1 MGTTGFAMFGATTAS
16 YTNQDHFTLDNNKIE
31 ADAEMGYQMKVGGSK
46 ALNDTWQLFGNMSY
60 SAMTPSLDK
69 LINDYN
75 NTLNSGFEN
84 EKATWVDFG
93 TRFKSTNGQ
102 WAGSMNYYWALWSDR
117 NQSGTSEDLN
127 GVESFFS
134 IAGLNELHQG
144 LEYSIAYQPIPVLR
158 IDIRGHESDWRFTDD
173 LSYSWNEIEGD
184 ASSGETFDLYVKDV
198 MISGA
203 PQSQTNLI
211 VTGFFNR
218 LKVSAEAQSFS
229 KQYPRW
235 GYDGAIQDLAFL
247 LGEGNTFAEDAY
259 VTGNTTLVNFNSAY
273 TTELMGK
280 DVTFNASVFNAT
292 DELYVGDFV
301 DAYDGSGDV
310 SDLRVRIGQPRSY
323 NIGVTINY

>member
-1 MGTTGFAMFGATTAS
+1 M
-16 YTNQDHFTLDNNKIE
+16 
-31 ADAEMGYQMKVGGSK
+31 
-46 ALNDTWQLFGNMSY
+46 
-60 SAMTPSLDK
+60 
-69 LINDYN
+69 
-75 NTLNSGFEN
+75 
-84 EKATWVDFG
+84 
-93 TRFKSTNGQ
+93 
-102 WAGSMNYYWALWSDR
+102 
-117 NQSGTSEDLN
+117 
-127 GVESFFS
+127 
-134 IAGLNELHQG
+134 

-173 LSYSWNEIEGD
+173 LSYTYNEIEAD
-184 ASSGETFDLYVKDV
+184 PSSEETFELYVKDV

-203 PQSQTNLI
+203 PQSQTNVI

-280 DVTFNASVFNAT
+280 AVTFNASVFNAT